1 MFPSFLLI
9 FCDNAVSYTHLHHQV
24 AGRLGAGFY
33 TSAFSEENYV
43 EAMEHENGRI
53 LAVQWH
59 PELMEDDQILP
70 YFLDVVCA

>member
-1 MFPSFLLI
+1 M
-9 FCDNAVSYTHLHHQV
+9 
-24 AGRLGAGFY
+24 GEGFY

>member
-1 MFPSFLLI
+1 MLKQLYPHSFSV
-9 FCDNAVSYTHLHHQV
+9 NSYHHQV
-24 AGRLGAGFY
+24 VGRLGEGFC
-33 TSAFSEENYV
+33 TSACSEENYV

-59 PELMEDDQILP
+59 PELLEDDQIFP

>member
-1 MFPSFLLI
+1 M
-9 FCDNAVSYTHLHHQV
+9 
-24 AGRLGAGFY
+24 GEGFF

-59 PELMEDDQILP
+59 PELLEDDQIFP